1 MEDQLI
7 EYLET
12 FVTERRANLIK
23 KILELRTRYLTVAV
37 ENIYQ
42 THNASAVLRTC
53 DCFGIQDVH
62 IIEGRNAFTVNPE
75 IAMGASKWLSIH
87 KYENSVKGKDS
98 AIESLKN
105 QGYRI
110 VATTPHTND
119 QELEK
124 FNLQK
129 GKAAFIFGTELNGIS
144 DEVLSQAD
152 EFVKIPMVGFT
163 ESFNISVSVAIVLH
177 HLSSVL
183 RKSKLPWQLT
193 AEEKKSIQL
202 KWLKSTIRDSDQIVE
217 NFLEKKK

>member
-119 QELEK
+119 QDLEK